1 MAVHGDFQS
10 AKRSR
15 TGDVLERFVLA
26 AAFDEFAQRVRFRR
40 CERALEIQI
49 QFHARH
55 FEEMREQQFGL
66 QARRFDAFFGQKFRA
81 FLNRFEDG
89 HAASLN

>member
-1 MAVHGDFQS
+1 MVVHSDFQS

-15 TGDVLERFVLA
+15 TGEVLKGFVLA
-26 AAFDEFAQRVRFRR
+26 AAFDEFAQRIRFHRG
-40 CERALEIQI
+40 ERSFEIQI
-49 QFHARH
+49 ELHARH
-55 FEEMREQQFGL
+55 LQQVRQQQFGL
-66 QARRFDAFFGQKFRA
+66 QARRFDAFFGQEFRA